1 MNSLNRAT
9 LIGRVGKDPE
19 IRNFQDTKKASFS
32 LATSENWKDKEG
44 NKKETTEWHLIVAWS
59 NLAKIIENHVKKG
72 DLIMIEGKITTR
84 TWDKEGQKH
93 YSTEIVANNLL
104 MLGGK
109 PAEAPESNVDFTD
122 KEQIQDDTPTDESDL
137 PF

>member
-104 MLGGK
+104 MLGSK

-122 KEQIQDDTPTDESDL
+122 KEQLQDDTPTDSDNL

>member
-9 LIGRVGKDPE
+9 LIGRVGKEPE

-122 KEQIQDDTPTDESDL
+122 KEQIQDDTPTDSDNL

>member
-9 LIGRVGKDPE
+9 LIGRVGKEPE

-44 NKKETTEWHLIVAWS
+44 NKKESTEWHLIVAWS

-84 TWDKEGQKH
+84 TWDDKEGQKH

-104 MLGGK
+104 MLGSK
-109 PAEAPESNVDFTD
+109 KETEAPESNVNYALGKDAP
-122 KEQIQDDTPTDESDL
+122 EPDESDL